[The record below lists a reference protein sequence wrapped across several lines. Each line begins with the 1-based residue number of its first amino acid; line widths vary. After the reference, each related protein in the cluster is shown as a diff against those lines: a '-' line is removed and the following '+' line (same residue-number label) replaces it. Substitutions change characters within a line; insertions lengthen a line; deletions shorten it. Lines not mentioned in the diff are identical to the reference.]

1 MILEIVT
8 ATALIAGAIL
18 VVLGARQLLR
28 RRPLRASLQ
37 GLSGGLLLALGAL
50 VASMALNL
58 HTYQRLTGEQ
68 AVAEVR
74 FEEVTPQKYQ
84 TYVIEPDNEAQVFV
98 LRGDEWQLD
107 ARILKWHGVATLL
120 GMDTV
125 YRLDRLAGRYRSV
138 RQERNALR
146 TIYEL
151 GTKRGLDVWKLA
163 NEHGQRLPWVDAV
176 YGSATY
182 LPMAHDARFAV
193 SASTSGLV
201 ARPLNESARQA
212 IERWR

>member
-1 MILEIVT
+1 MLLEIVT
-8 ATALIAGAIL
+8 AAALIAGAIL

-28 RRPLRASLQ
+28 RRPLRAGLQ

-58 HTYQRLTGEQ
+58 YTYQRLTGEQ
-68 AVAEVR
+68 PVAEVR
-74 FEEVTPQKYQ
+74 FEEVAPQKFQ
-84 TYVIEPDNEAQVFV
+84 TYVIEPDNQAQVFV

-107 ARILKWHGVATLL
+107 ARILKWHGVAILL

-138 RQERNALR
+138 HQERNALR
-146 TIYEL
+146 TVHSL
-151 GTKRGLDVWKLA
+151 GRERGLDIWELA
-163 NEHGQRLPWVDAV
+163 NKHGHRLPWVDAV

-182 LPMAHDARFAV
+182 LPMADDARFAV
-193 SASTSGLV
+193 TASVSGLV
-201 ARPLNESARQA
+201 ARPLNESARRA
-212 IERWR
+212 VERWH